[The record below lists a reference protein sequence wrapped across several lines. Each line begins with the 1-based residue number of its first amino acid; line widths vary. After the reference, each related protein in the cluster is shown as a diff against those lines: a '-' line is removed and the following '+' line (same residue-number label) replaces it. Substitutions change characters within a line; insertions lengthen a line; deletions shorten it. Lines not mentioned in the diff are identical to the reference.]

1 METNMG
7 NSELLFEVIDTL
19 SDEEF
24 TELLDTLDVKEE
36 AEEVVAQRQE
46 EGGEDE
52 PTGESLNAK
61 LVKRKRLISEKLD
74 ELAEKE
80 KVNKRRQIIQEK
92 LDAAKKRKQIQEKL
106 EQARKRAK
114 VQEKLEN
121 IRNAQRSTGS
131 RKSGA
136 AAAADTKTKIQEK
149 IELAKK
155 KKQVMERVAAAKAKA
170 AQK

>member
-36 AEEVVAQRQE
+36 AKKVVAQQQKD
-46 EGGEDE
+46 GGEDE
-52 PTGESLNAK
+52 SISEALNTKSAE
-61 LVKRKRLISEKLD
+61 RKRLISEKLD
-74 ELAEKE
+74 ELAEKD
-80 KVNKRRQIIQEK
+80 KINKRRQIIQEK

-106 EQARKRAK
+106 EKARKRAK

-121 IRNAQRSTGS
+121 MRSAQKSTESG
-131 RKSGA
+131 KSEL
-136 AAAADTKTKIQEK
+136 TKTKIQEK

-155 KKQVMERVAAAKAKA
+155 KKQVMERVAAIKAKT
-170 AQK
+170 AQNSK